1 MINKNKSKKRTSI
14 LEKRINLY
22 KISISKKLNTD
33 EPYFFNFGWWLS
45 N

>member
-22 KISISKKLNTD
+22 KISISLNRD
-33 EPYFFNFGWWLS
+33 EPYFFNFG
-45 N
+45 

>member
-22 KISISKKLNTD
+22 KISNSKKLNRD
-33 EPYFFNFGWWLS
+33 EPYFFNFG
-45 N
+45 